1 MRAGTAVG
9 RGYPGLVGAVG
20 GGQAGARAGTA
31 CWDRG
36 DFVQHAPSLR
46 FRFKAWDWRG
56 GGTQHGCLRPSA
68 WELGLQAFPS
78 DGIWPR
84 D

>member
-1 MRAGTAVG
+1 MWAGTAVG
-9 RGYPGLVGAVG
+9 RG
-20 GGQAGARAGTA
+20 GQVGARAGTA
-31 CWDRG
+31 FWDRD

-56 GGTQHGCLRPSA
+56 GGIQHGCSRPSA

-78 DGIWPR
+78 DGIRPR